1 MPLRINLHQ
10 LETKDVLLS
19 GEIPLAEL
27 DFDDRDPM
35 VRAREPLRYAL
46 EVQKLGDSLL
56 LTGRLE
62 LALDCECVRCLKP
75 FRHTLLLEGPL
86 LGLPLEGEDAVEVVG
101 DEVDL
106 TPPLREHILLA
117 FPPHPVCHPEC
128 GGLSLGARKRKQA
141 RNWTRPASGHGSPW
155 DQLDNLKL

>member
-1 MPLRINLHQ
+1 MPLLVNLHE
-10 LETKDVLLS
+10 LEAKDVFIR
-19 GEIPLAEL
+19 GDIPVAEL
-27 DFDDRDPM
+27 ELDDRDPM
-35 VRAREPLRYAL
+35 VRARQPLRYAL

-56 LTGRLE
+56 LTGKLE
-62 LALDCECVRCLKP
+62 LELDCECVRCLKP
-75 FRHTLLLEGPL
+75 FHHTVRLGGPL
-86 LGLPLEGEDAVEVVG
+86 ISLPLEGEDAVEVAG

-117 FPPHPVCHPEC
+117 FPPHPVCQPEC
-128 GGLSLGARKRKQA
+128 GGLSLGAKKRKQA